1 MLIGMR
7 TRFTLLV
14 VLLSIYGTACRH
26 SPSASLN
33 SEPPATWV
41 EPARVFLWE
50 ATSESGG
57 GAYLLGS
64 IHLAKPELY
73 PLDPAIEEAYASAD
87 SLVVE
92 VDLNETEEAEMAAI
106 MMQAGVYGDGRKM
119 LEELTPETAELFTAY
134 LEERSLP
141 TAMFNSMRPWMA
153 AMMITVVE
161 MQRLGY
167 QPEFGIDKHFLNQA
181 KEGGKPVRQ
190 LETARFQIDLLSS
203 FPEKLQDTFL
213 RQTLIDQDRVGDMI
227 DEMISS
233 WRDGQVETLE
243 EILVAQSEDPEMQ
256 AVNEAMIDDR
266 NHAMAEKI
274 AAMIEA
280 GETPFV
286 VVGALHLV
294 GDEGVVRLLED
305 AGYQV
310 RQVEAAAVAAGAVP

>member
-1 MLIGMR
+1 MLSAMAI
-7 TRFTLLV
+7 RFAPLAALLLFV
-14 VLLSIYGTACRH
+14 GPGLGQE
-26 SPSASLN
+26 N
-33 SEPPATWV
+33 
-41 EPARVFLWE
+41 VFLWE

-57 GAYLLGS
+57 SAYLLGS

-73 PLDPAIEEAYASAD
+73 PLDPAIEEAYQSAD

-92 VDLNETEEAEMAAI
+92 VDLNETEEAEMAAL

-203 FPEKLQDTFL
+203 FPENLQDTFL

-274 AAMIEA
+274 AAMLEA

-294 GDEGVVRLLED
+294 GDEGVVRLLKD

-310 RQVEAAAVAAGAVP
+310 RQVEAAAVAAGAAP